1 MGVPYFKYRTDRGEI
16 VATGECSSAEQCY
29 IQMDD
34 PENEHVIIGVK
45 ADDSTQWVNEE
56 GDLTDR
62 PALDAPATASI
73 VADGVAEVTFP
84 LPAGTMVLFNG
95 VAAVTDGDDFGF
107 TTDIPG
113 TYVFEFSPPFP
124 FIPCTLTI
132 EAAHAV

>member
-1 MGVPYFKYRTDRGEI
+1 MGVPYFKYRTDTGEI

-34 PENEHVIIGVK
+34 PENEHVIVGVK

-56 GDLTDR
+56 GNLTDR
-62 PALDAPATASI
+62 PALGAPATASI
-73 VADGVAEVTFP
+73 VADGLAEVAFA
-84 LPAGTMVLFNG
+84 LPAGTTVLFNG
-95 VAAVTDGDDFGF
+95 AAAVTNGGDFGF

-124 FIPCTLTI
+124 FIPRTLTI
-132 EAAHAV
+132 EATHAV